1 MKKALGI
8 IIGIALLSVL
18 FYFILANG
26 GLLQTQLLNTPG
38 DRISYNLSQQYDV
51 NIDPFVI
58 DQLYYPDLE
67 LLKVEGGWVHISLLE
82 DIIFTFEPGEGDF
95 SFLEDFLIQSFIDSG
110 GTVTEELYTNLQ
122 FFILEFYG
130 INIDASVF
138 QSTDL
143 FYADAWFIPVY
154 GGQFDYDRLIG
165 YFTQQQPPLDD
176 FTPVMILVTDAFDP
190 SYVDPGTGGT
200 GTDTGGMTGSAPTT
214 FDTGILCGEY
224 PDNGTVQII
233 EDVPTCVSDQGVM
246 VGFATGTFIPY
257 SGNYDTGITCGG
269 SAGGSLSFEDGAG
282 VCRDSAGNQVDE
294 PCPCCDQCSWS
305 GDGDTKVGKTDDGT
319 VVVSG
324 PGGLYFPG
332 GPVIDGGGTGSGGDG
347 TTGGDGTDGTNTTA
361 TTTTTGGAVGA
372 GNLGGVGVAPPPTDD
387 FYCPVDA
394 EKDFDFGA
402 AHYGVP
408 THVVD
413 DGPHLVNGSESFE
426 WLTWLGSGVDAGET
440 GCCDDDIAIDQ
451 DGLLLGQSNRFNLFV
466 ETNHLLTPVPGIP
479 VTSELGILIV
489 VRYERKGLP
498 HQMEYEFITAEF
510 INESG
515 IQDIGIPDPSTF
527 ENEGWL
533 RLIYVNAHP
542 ELGDQDYDIRFGFDI
557 DELQSW
563 DGTHSG
569 LMEIF
574 YGFQLQDAFD
584 PSIPPGEIE
593 DYQYIVDCDG
603 NVKFFPPNAF
613 AWDYTST
620 GDKNCGDQIPPDVN
634 YPTTNNLPVTVV
646 CNFNNVQD
654 IVCNPPSGGSTG
666 GTTGG
671 GTTGGGGT
679 NNQSLI
685 DQIEDLMTNY
695 QLDPNRNTPE
705 TRLRII
711 HEFLRVTLP
720 SL

>member
-1 MKKALGI
+1 
-8 IIGIALLSVL
+8 
-18 FYFILANG
+18 
-26 GLLQTQLLNTPG
+26 
-38 DRISYNLSQQYDV
+38 
-51 NIDPFVI
+51 
-58 DQLYYPDLE
+58 
-67 LLKVEGGWVHISLLE
+67 
-82 DIIFTFEPGEGDF
+82 
-95 SFLEDFLIQSFIDSG
+95 
-110 GTVTEELYTNLQ
+110 
-122 FFILEFYG
+122 
-130 INIDASVF
+130 
-138 QSTDL
+138 
-143 FYADAWFIPVY
+143 
-154 GGQFDYDRLIG
+154 
-165 YFTQQQPPLDD
+165 
-176 FTPVMILVTDAFDP
+176 
-190 SYVDPGTGGT
+190 
-200 GTDTGGMTGSAPTT
+200 
-214 FDTGILCGEY
+214 
-224 PDNGTVQII
+224 
-233 EDVPTCVSDQGVM
+233 
-246 VGFATGTFIPY
+246 
-257 SGNYDTGITCGG
+257 
-269 SAGGSLSFEDGAG
+269 
-282 VCRDSAGNQVDE
+282 
-294 PCPCCDQCSWS
+294 
-305 GDGDTKVGKTDDGT
+305 
-319 VVVSG
+319 
-324 PGGLYFPG
+324 
-332 GPVIDGGGTGSGGDG
+332 
-347 TTGGDGTDGTNTTA
+347 
-361 TTTTTGGAVGA
+361 
-372 GNLGGVGVAPPPTDD
+372 
-387 FYCPVDA
+387 
-394 EKDFDFGA
+394 
-402 AHYGVP
+402 
-408 THVVD
+408 
-413 DGPHLVNGSESFE
+413 
-426 WLTWLGSGVDAGET
+426 
-440 GCCDDDIAIDQ
+440 
-451 DGLLLGQSNRFNLFV
+451 
-466 ETNHLLTPVPGIP
+466 
-479 VTSELGILIV
+479 
-489 VRYERKGLP
+489 
-498 HQMEYEFITAEF
+498 MEYEFITAEF